1 MACITVSV
9 EKPFK
14 DRLAR
19 FPWVNWSK
27 IGREELLKRYLFGK
41 YMKTGR
47 ITKEEEDFCEKIDWH
62 PVDEFPLKEEFIKK
76 LKKVEKGSHSKPMK
90 PEELKKWFEEL

>member
-14 DRLAR
+14 ERLAR

-47 ITKEEEDFCEKIDWH
+47 ITKEEEEFCEKIDWH

-76 LKKVEKGSHSKPMK
+76 LKKVEKGSHSKLMK

>member
-14 DRLAR
+14 ERLR
-19 FPWVNWSK
+19 SFPWVNWSK
-27 IGREELLKRYLFGK
+27 IGREELLKRYIFDK

-47 ITKEEEDFCEKIDWH
+47 ITKEEEEFCEKIDWH

-76 LKKVEKGSHSKPMK
+76 LKK
-90 PEELKKWFEEL
+90 

>member
-14 DRLAR
+14 ERLRR

-27 IGREELLKRYLFGK
+27 IGREELLKRCIFDK

-47 ITKEEEDFCEKIDWH
+47 ITKEEEEFCEKIDWH

-90 PEELKKWFEEL
+90 PEELKKWLEEL